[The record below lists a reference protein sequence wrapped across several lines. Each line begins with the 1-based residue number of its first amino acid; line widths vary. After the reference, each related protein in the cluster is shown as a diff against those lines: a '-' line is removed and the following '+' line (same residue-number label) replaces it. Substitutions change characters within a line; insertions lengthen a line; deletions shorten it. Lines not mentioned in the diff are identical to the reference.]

1 MPKQAEEEE
10 EEKKGQ
16 EVDVEEPGEAPSE
29 AQLEE
34 QKQER
39 DPDEAVIAD
48 QAIHSY
54 VGQVLDQVRP
64 MMEDATDTFAN
75 YLLSQNESKMFD
87 NGAFIDQAGQTFI
100 QQMTAVF
107 GGGGNPIIESIMPY
121 FTGAIDSAMQ
131 SNDSADRFANHLGTA
146 CRDASWFLRDNI
158 ESVLANQWDEIRD
171 LAFEGSTEF
180 IPLLHQ
186 FGLPMTSFSAAD
198 ISNPLTATAESY
210 AQTIPQEKEEAA
222 AKEGAVDE
230 EKKEL
235 AEEEQEQVLES
246 EEDKKLAG

>member
-10 EEKKGQ
+10 EKKTQ
-16 EVDVEEPGEAPSE
+16 EADVDEPGDAPSE

-34 QKQER
+34 QQKER

-48 QAIHSY
+48 QAIHAY
-54 VGQVLDQVRP
+54 VSQVLDQVRP
-64 MMEDATDTFAN
+64 LMEDATDSFAN
-75 YLLSQNESKMFD
+75 YLQSANDNKVFD
-87 NGAFIDQAGQTFI
+87 NGAFIDQAGQTFT

-131 SNDSADRFANHLGTA
+131 SGDSADRFATHLGTA

-158 ESVLANQWDEIRD
+158 ESVLANQWDQLRD
-171 LAFEGSTEF
+171 LAYEGSTEF

-186 FGLPMTSFSAAD
+186 FGLPTTSFNAAD
-198 ISNPLTATAESY
+198 ISNPLIATADSY
-210 AQTIPQEKEEAA
+210 QQTIPQEKEEAA

-235 AEEEQEQVLES
+235 AEEEKDQVLES
-246 EEDKKLAG
+246 EEDKKLAV